1 MYLIPSLIWI
11 PRYVCAGLS
20 ESNDSPAKSTLLRG
34 SSVRSLRHSHCCS
47 HSRRIYMHTLINSC
61 RCGRRV
67 RLQSLARAVIR
78 ILITCVHTCEPK
90 TGTRPKRYRACN
102 LNIIYECVYVCARVS
117 VLLTLCYESQS
128 INLKRNFNSY
138 GGQFRL
144 HLKAHAGNL
153 RGQLYVFPEIKI
165 DCKYIISN
173 LNCC

>member
-1 MYLIPSLIWI
+1 MYLIPSLILI
-11 PRYVCAGLS
+11 PRYVCAALS

-34 SSVRSLRHSHCCS
+34 SSVRSRRHSHCCS
-47 HSRRIYMHTLINSC
+47 HSRRIYMHTPINSC

-78 ILITCVHTCEPK
+78 ILITSVHTCEPK

-102 LNIIYECVYVCARVS
+102 LNIIYECMYVSACVS
-117 VLLTLCYESQS
+117 VLLTFCYESQT

-144 HLKAHAGNL
+144 QLKTHASNL
-153 RGQLYVFPEIKI
+153 RGQIDVFPEIKNE
-165 DCKYIISN
+165 CKYTKS
-173 LNCC
+173 